1 MNTRIA
7 LLSFLIGSSL
17 VSYGLIQVWEPLA
30 WLAGGLLA
38 LRVAFVA
45 DERTTQ

>member
-17 VSYGLIQVWEPLA
+17 VIYGLIQVWEPLA
-30 WLAGGLLA
+30 WLAGGSLA